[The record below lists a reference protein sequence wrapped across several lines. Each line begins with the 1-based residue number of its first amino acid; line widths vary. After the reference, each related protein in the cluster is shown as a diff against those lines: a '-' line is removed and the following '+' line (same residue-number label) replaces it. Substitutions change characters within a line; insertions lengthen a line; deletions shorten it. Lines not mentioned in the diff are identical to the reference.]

1 MKQAQYGSD
10 PRHLIYYI
18 FAAALAVSAVG
29 IFLAPETSPLVPGA
43 VQSLKPAVHI
53 PVAVRTLFIGASAIF
68 IACWALAGFYQALAP
83 SLSAVE
89 LGHTGSLFAGFAVAA
104 LVAPSAL
111 GGPLTARIKPPVA
124 MIIGSIILS
133 LGVAGVLI
141 SVAEGSSAGFFIA
154 SIVAGLA
161 FGAAFHGG
169 MRTLMGGLAPT
180 ERAGVLSGIYLFSY
194 LGAAIPA
201 FIAGELIS
209 SWGLSTV
216 TRSYGGLVVFLA
228 LAAITI
234 VMVTGRRLA
243 AARASA
249 S

>member
-1 MKQAQYGSD
+1 M
-10 PRHLIYYI
+10 I
-18 FAAALAVSAVG
+18 
-29 IFLAPETSPLVPGA
+29 
-43 VQSLKPAVHI
+43 
-53 PVAVRTLFIGASAIF
+53 
-68 IACWALAGFYQALAP
+68 
-83 SLSAVE
+83 
-89 LGHTGSLFAGFAVAA
+89 TGSIV
-104 LVAPSAL
+104 
-111 GGPLTARIKPPVA
+111 
-124 MIIGSIILS
+124 LS

-141 SVAEGSSAGFFIA
+141 SVAEGSAAGFFIA

-180 ERAGVLSGIYLFSY
+180 DRAGVLSGIYLFSY

-209 SWGLSTV
+209 TWGLSTV

-234 VMVTGRRLA
+234 VTVTGRRLA